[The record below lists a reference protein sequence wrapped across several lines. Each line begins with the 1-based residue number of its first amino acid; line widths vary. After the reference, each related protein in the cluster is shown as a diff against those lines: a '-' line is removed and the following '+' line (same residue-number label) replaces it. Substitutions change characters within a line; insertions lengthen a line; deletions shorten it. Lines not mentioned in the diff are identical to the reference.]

1 VRRRGAAA
9 ILLVVKQLWLSRSPA
24 ALLAC
29 ILACGFGPAAA
40 AAHASAWRRFPRLS
54 SARIG
59 QGLFYIIPGP
69 RGLARFRQDAD
80 EIGIIA
86 PQSFSLDGYGILR
99 SSLPDNL
106 REVALEHGVPIMPLV
121 INSGFSRWQAIRLLN
136 NPSARD
142 RAIGALVDT
151 ARNLSLAGWQVDFE
165 NMPWTQRAA
174 FSRFVAEAADAL
186 HRHGLLLSVAVAAR
200 TTDRVNQTYR
210 TFSGVYDYRALARS
224 ADFLSVMAYPES
236 DAAHPGP
243 LASTPWVRQVL
254 DHVLEQAP
262 PDKISLGIP
271 TYQTD
276 WMRRRI
282 RISFRRR
289 IAGHIR
295 RVFRWVYR
303 VFHHDGPV
311 QLAPWHWDPVLQAAY
326 RVQTWGHD
334 RRITWIENEESFR
347 AKLSLVAEYHLRGYS
362 VWRLGL
368 EDPNIWQELPP
379 ASRAIAADPPPPG
392 PPRLRAAAT
401 AAPGPPGGG

>member
-1 VRRRGAAA
+1 MACV
-9 ILLVVKQLWLSRSPA
+9 W
-24 ALLAC
+24 AL
-29 ILACGFGPAAA
+29 GPAAPA
-40 AAHASAWRRFPRLS
+40 AQAAVGQQFTRLE
-54 SARIG
+54 AADIG
-59 QGLFYIIPGP
+59 QGVFYIIPGP
-69 RGLARFRQDAD
+69 QALERFREDAD

-86 PQSFSLDGYGILR
+86 PQSFSLDGYGLLR
-99 SSLPDNL
+99 SSLPDDV
-106 REVALEHGVPIMPLV
+106 REIAIEHGVPVMPLV
-121 INSGFSRWQAIRLLN
+121 INSGFSRWQAIRLLHN
-136 NPSARD
+136 ASARD

-151 ARNLSLAGWQVDFE
+151 ARQLSLAGWQVDFE
-165 NMPWTQRAA
+165 NLPWTQRAA
-174 FSRFVAEAADAL
+174 FSRFIAEAAGAL

-200 TTDRVNQTYR
+200 TSDQVNATFR
-210 TFSGVYDYRALARS
+210 SFSGVYDYRALARS

-236 DAAHPGP
+236 DATHPGP

-254 DHVLEQAP
+254 DHVLTQAP

-295 RVFRWVYR
+295 RVFRYVYR
-303 VFHHDGPV
+303 LFHHDGPV

-326 RVQTWGHD
+326 RIQTWGHD

-347 AKLSLVAEYHLRGYS
+347 AKLALVAEYHLRGYS

-368 EDPNIWQELPP
+368 EDPNIWHELPP
-379 ASRAIAADPPPPG
+379 APRAIAADPPPPHL
-392 PPRLRAAAT
+392 PRLRVAAAAST
-401 AAPGPPGGG
+401 PPGGGH

>member
-1 VRRRGAAA
+1 
-9 ILLVVKQLWLSRSPA
+9 LKQLGRRQWAFAVLVA
-24 ALLAC
+24 CLAWAL
-29 ILACGFGPAAA
+29 GPGAPVAR
-40 AAHASAWRRFPRLS
+40 ASLRRQEPRLD
-54 SARIG
+54 ADNIG

-69 RGLARFRQDAD
+69 LALERFRADAD

-99 SSLPDNL
+99 SSLPENL
-106 REVALEHGVPIMPLV
+106 RDIALEHGVPIMPLV
-121 INSGFSRWQAIRLLN
+121 INSGFSRWQAIRLLHN
-136 NPSARD
+136 AGARD
-142 RAIGALVDT
+142 RAIGALVDA

-165 NMPWTQRAA
+165 NMPSMQRRA
-174 FSRFVAEAADAL
+174 FSRFIAEAADAL

-200 TTDRVNQTYR
+200 TSDQVNATFR
-210 TFSGVYDYRALARS
+210 SFSGVYDYRALARS

-236 DAAHPGP
+236 DATHPGP

-282 RISFRRR
+282 RISVRRR

-295 RVFRWVYR
+295 RVFRYVYR
-303 VFHHDGPV
+303 LFHHDGPV
-311 QLAPWHWDPVLQAAY
+311 QLAPWHWDPVLEAAY

-334 RRITWIENEESFR
+334 RRVTWIENERSFR
-347 AKLSLVAEYHLRGYS
+347 AKLALVAEYHLRGYS

-379 ASRAIAADPPPPG
+379 ATRAIAADPPAHG
-392 PPRLRAAAT
+392 PPRLKSVLNSVAD
-401 AAPGPPGGG
+401 PPGEGH

>member
-1 VRRRGAAA
+1 MGWAV
-9 ILLVVKQLWLSRSPA
+9 
-24 ALLAC
+24 LLAWV
-29 ILACGFGPAAA
+29 GVFGPAAPAARAAMRQNFSRLNA
-40 AAHASAWRRFPRLS
+40 AA
-54 SARIG
+54 IG
-59 QGLFYIIPGP
+59 QGVFYILPDA
-69 RGLARFRQDAD
+69 RGMERFRQEAD

-86 PQSFSLDGYGILR
+86 PQSFSLDGYGVLR
-99 SSLPDNL
+99 SSLPD
-106 REVALEHGVPIMPLV
+106 EITEIAAEHGVPVMPLV
-121 INSGFSRWQAIRLLN
+121 INAGFSRWQAIRLLH

-142 RAIGALVDT
+142 RAIGALVDA
-151 ARNLSLAGWQVDFE
+151 ARRLSLAGWQVDFE
-165 NMPWTQRAA
+165 NLPWTQRAA
-174 FSRFVAEAADAL
+174 FSRFIAEAAGAL

-200 TTDRVNQTYR
+200 TNDIHNVTFR

-236 DAAHPGP
+236 DATHPGP
-243 LASTPWVRQVL
+243 LASTPWVREVL
-254 DHVLEQAP
+254 DHVLAQAP

-295 RVFRWVYR
+295 RVFRYVYR
-303 VFHHDGPV
+303 LFYHDGPV

-326 RVQTWGHD
+326 RVQVWGHT

-347 AKLSLVAEYHLRGYS
+347 AKLALVAEYHLRGYS

-368 EDPNIWQELPP
+368 EDPNIWQELPLAP
-379 ASRAIAADPPPPG
+379 RAIARADPPSRRL
-392 PPRLRAAAT
+392 PRLHHPSAAAAGAGDT
-401 AAPGPPGGG
+401 PGHRGR